1 MNWQNWRLYPK
12 HPKYSIY
19 IPILAFKYPVSMQTC
34 IYAIYIQDVISIND
48 TLLEAECNRA
58 KMTHEHDNIMYP
70 KMYPN
75 LQKCIQLSATIP
87 VNTAE
92 VERGFS
98 CMNRIISYVRNSL
111 TERASDLML
120 LSLNKDLLLNVDIN
134 AFIDRFA
141 RKRNRYIP
149 LH

>member
-1 MNWQNWRLYPK
+1 MEFSCSLW
-12 HPKYSIY
+12 HT
-19 IPILAFKYPVSMQTC
+19 A
-34 IYAIYIQDVISIND
+34 
-48 TLLEAECNRA
+48 LLEAECNSV
-58 KMTHEHDNIMYP
+58 KMMHEHDSIMYP

-98 CMNRIISYVRNSL
+98 CMNRIVSYVRNSL

-134 AFIDRFA
+134 AVIDRFA

>member
-19 IPILAFKYPVSMQTC
+19 IPNLAFKYPVSMQTC

-58 KMTHEHDNIMYP
+58 KMMHEHDSIMYL
-70 KMYPN
+70 N

-134 AFIDRFA
+134 AVIDRFA

>member
-1 MNWQNWRLYPK
+1 MNWQNWRLYPI
-12 HPKYSIY
+12 PIYIY
-19 IPILAFKYPVSMQTC
+19 IPNLAFKYPVSMQTC

-58 KMTHEHDNIMYP
+58 KMMHEHDSIMYP

-134 AFIDRFA
+134 AVIDRFA
-141 RKRNRYIP
+141 RKRNR
-149 LH
+149 

>member
-1 MNWQNWRLYPK
+1 MQ
-12 HPKYSIY
+12 SIY
-19 IPILAFKYPVSMQTC
+19 STV
-34 IYAIYIQDVISIND
+34 QDVISIND

-58 KMTHEHDNIMYP
+58 KMMHEHDSIMYP
-70 KMYPN
+70 IYRN
-75 LQKCIQLSATIP
+75 VFSATIP

-120 LSLNKDLLLNVDIN
+120 LSLNKDLLLNVLNVDIN
-134 AFIDRFA
+134 AVIDRFA